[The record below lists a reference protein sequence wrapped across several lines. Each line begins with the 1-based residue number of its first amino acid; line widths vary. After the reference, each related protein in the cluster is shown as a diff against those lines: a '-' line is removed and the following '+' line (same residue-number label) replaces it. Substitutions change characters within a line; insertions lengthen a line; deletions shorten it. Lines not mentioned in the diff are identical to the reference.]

1 MERPVYA
8 CAAGCDGVSSVVEA
22 RVGIKK
28 ANGKNRG
35 RAKESVRESTVQTK
49 KPVDVV
55 QARENVAALVR
66 DSGSE
71 IARGMIES
79 AKVGQL
85 AAAKYLFE
93 LAGLYPATEET
104 EAVRVEDSLA
114 HTLLRRM
121 GLPIEPVISNS
132 RRALAGLT
140 EGAKAPRERARA
152 VTEDTEREG

>member
-1 MERPVYA
+1 M
-8 CAAGCDGVSSVVEA
+8 D
-22 RVGIKK
+22 IKK
-28 ANGKNRG
+28 ANAKNKG
-35 RAKESVRESTVQTK
+35 RAKESVRESTVQGK

-71 IARGMIES
+71 IAMAMIES

-104 EAVRVEDSLA
+104 EAVRGEDSLA

-121 GLPIEPVISNS
+121 GLPIEAAISDS
-132 RRALAGLT
+132 RRAAAELT
-140 EGAKAPRERARA
+140 TERTEAPRESARA
-152 VTEDTEREG
+152 ATEDTETEV